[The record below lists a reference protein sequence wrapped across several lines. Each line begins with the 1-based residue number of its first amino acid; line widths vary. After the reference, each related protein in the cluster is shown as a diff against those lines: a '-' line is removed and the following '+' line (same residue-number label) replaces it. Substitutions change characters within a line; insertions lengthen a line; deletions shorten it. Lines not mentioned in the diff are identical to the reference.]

1 MKIMR
6 VVAGLAIVIGLAPA
20 APQAHAAS
28 PELSL
33 PAGTLAGL
41 IVENRER
48 LRRGEAEAAY
58 AALSARLGLYA
69 GDPEFDYLLGI
80 AALDS
85 GHPGDALLAFER
97 VLLVEPDHL
106 QARAELGRAYLA
118 AGEHENARDAFRD
131 VASREIPPEA
141 RRLVGRYL
149 DEIARLDARHR
160 VAITG
165 MVGLDIGYNDN
176 VNVGSTSEHWSL
188 GDGTPVV
195 PLPVSLPQKS
205 MVFGIDGAISI
216 SGPMDGRWRW
226 IAGVRSSTRRFPSAD
241 TLDQMQVDLSAGV
254 TRRQECHQLT
264 LLGQYQDLRLD
275 GDALRRVT
283 GFVAQWQCNPNRQSS
298 LGAWFQVAS
307 LSFPGQSV
315 RDATRRTIGL
325 SAARLLTAR
334 PGTLLSGAIH
344 FGDERADPAWPN
356 LAYRFV
362 GAHASLNT
370 PLAPNWRGEIG
381 LYWESRRFD
390 GPEPLFGHVRDDR
403 QTELRISAERWLGKG
418 WSIQPQL
425 SLLRNSST
433 LAPNDFRRSQLM
445 VRSTYR
451 F

>member
-1 MKIMR
+1 MR
-6 VVAGLAIVIGLAPA
+6 ITRAAVAIALALAMLPASGTQA
-20 APQAHAAS
+20 APLGLTA
-28 PELSL
+28 
-33 PAGTLAGL
+33 PAGTLSRL
-41 IVENRER
+41 IIESREQVA
-48 LRRGEAEAAY
+48 RGEAEAAY
-58 AALSARLGLYA
+58 AALSAKVGLYA

-85 GHPGDALLAFER
+85 GHPGDALLALER

-118 AGEHENARDAFRD
+118 NGEYENARAAFRD

-165 MVGLDIGYNDN
+165 LVGLEVGYDTNA
-176 VNVGSTSEHWSL
+176 NVGSTSEEWIL
-188 GDGTPVV
+188 GNGTPVI
-195 PLPVSLPQKS
+195 PLPVSLPKRS

-226 IAGVRSSTRRFPSAD
+226 ITGVRSSTRKFPSAD
-241 TLDQMQVDLSAGV
+241 TLDQVQVDLSAGV

-264 LLGQYQDLRLD
+264 ILGQYQDLRLD

-283 GFVAQWQCNPNRQSS
+283 GLVAHWQCNPNRRSS
-298 LGAWFQVAS
+298 FGAWFQVAS

-325 SAARLLTAR
+325 SAARALEAR
-334 PGTLLSGAIH
+334 SDTLLSGAIH
-344 FGDERADPAWPN
+344 FGDERADAAWPN
-356 LAYRFV
+356 LAHRFV
-362 GAHASLNT
+362 GARVSLNS
-370 PLAPNWRGEIG
+370 PLAANWRGEVG
-381 LYWESRRFD
+381 VHWESRRFD
-390 GPEPLFGHVRDDR
+390 GPEPLFGRSRRDR

-418 WSIQPQL
+418 WTIQPEL
-425 SLLRNSST
+425 SLVRNAST
-433 LAPNDFRRSQLM
+433 LAPNDFRRTQFM
-445 VRSTYR
+445 VRSSYR